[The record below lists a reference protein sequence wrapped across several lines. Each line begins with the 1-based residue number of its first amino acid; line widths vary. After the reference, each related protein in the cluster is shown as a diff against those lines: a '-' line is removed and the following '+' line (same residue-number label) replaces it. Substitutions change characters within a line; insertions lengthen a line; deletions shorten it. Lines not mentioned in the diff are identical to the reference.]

1 MLLHGRAAH
10 PELFCSKTASGSV
23 DGFASWPIT
32 ATGASAVTVTVTS
45 CDETY
50 TGSPSRKCNTD
61 GTWGTVSNPCIRKR
75 EGAAKEARGRGKRGE
90 RGRGK
95 RGVGVGLS
103 FWSAAPARL
112 TPDAAG
118 RPRWTGHTVK
128 YCAAIAN
135 DGNAA
140 WPNATAGTTVQG
152 TCITANGFEGTA
164 IRACSAAAVWGS
176 ITTACTAVQPNCPAI
191 VNYQGRSNW
200 PSTASGVTAT
210 GTCAYGYTNSSE
222 VFPQRKCLG
231 QGAGVWD
238 TTVEFDCTRTFLRGL
253 HERLRAH
260 TCHVSKRTL
269 TPATLGPPCMRLFLQ
284 WVEPAAARASRRL
297 PQRPRVPTPSS
308 SRGRRRRRQPSSRS
322 TNAVALA
329 RCSPLQEKTPTRP
342 VSKKKC

>member
-1 MLLHGRAAH
+1 MG
-10 PELFCSKTASGSV
+10 
-23 DGFASWPIT
+23 I
-32 ATGASAVTVTVTS
+32 
-45 CDETY
+45 
-50 TGSPSRKCNTD
+50 
-61 GTWGTVSNPCIRKR
+61 
-75 EGAAKEARGRGKRGE
+75 
-90 RGRGK
+90 
-95 RGVGVGLS
+95 GLS
-103 FWSAAPARL
+103 FWSVPARL
-112 TPDAAG
+112 TPDAG
-118 RPRWTGHTVK
+118 GPPSILTGHTVK

-210 GTCAYGYTNSSE
+210 GTCAYGYTNSSN

-238 TTVEFDCTRTFLRGL
+238 TTVEFDCTRTFLSRL

-260 TCHVSKRTL
+260 TCHVAKRTL
-269 TPATLGPPCMRLFLQ
+269 TPATLGPPCMRYFFSGWNRRQLAHHVGYRNGHGSQHDSAHVDGVGVGNQVQDRQMQ
-284 WVEPAAARASRRL
+284 WLLHGVLRC
-297 PQRPRVPTPSS
+297 
-308 SRGRRRRRQPSSRS
+308 RRRHQRDQ
-322 TNAVALA
+322 
-329 RCSPLQEKTPTRP
+329 
-342 VSKKKC
+342 